1 MSWLSNTRSAST
13 IRLSQLPALTRVL
26 GEFFASRGVDAYL
39 VGGLVRDA
47 LLGRVTKDIDIAVPR
62 DVLEIGRELAEALS
76 GHLVPLD
83 VQRGLVRVV
92 VAGEAG
98 NAFVD
103 LGRMAGGILDD
114 LARRDF
120 TINAMAVPLADLLV
134 SGEAR
139 VIDPLGGQADLQV
152 AVIRALNDRVFQED
166 PVRLVRGPRLA
177 AQLRFRIEEGTA
189 SVARRD
195 AALVNTTAPERVR
208 DEFLKLLA
216 QPGPTLSLRL
226 LDSLGLLSRLLPEL
240 DAGRGV
246 TQPREHHWDVFQH
259 CLETP
264 GQVERLVVASA
275 GDDFVAQAAPR
286 FEGMGDYFGAV
297 VSDGHTRLTLLKLA
311 GLLHDVGKPATRSVE
326 RSGRIRFLGHHMEG
340 ARQCRD
346 ILRRLRFSRRG
357 VDMVARMVEYHLR
370 PRQLAQRGELP
381 TPRAVYRYYRDL
393 GDVAVDTLYLNLA
406 DYLAARGPLLSPEEW
421 AEHCRVIAHV
431 LREGVERKP
440 EAATPRL
447 LDGHDIMEVFGLSP
461 GPQVGQLLELV
472 REAQGSGEVK
482 DREEALALVRSH
494 LRRQHREV
502 GGNFA

>member
-1 MSWLSNTRSAST
+1 MSWPSDTRSAAN
-13 IRLSQLPALTRVL
+13 IGPSQLPALTRVL
-26 GEFFASRGVDAYL
+26 AEFFASRGVDAYL

-47 LLGRVTKDIDIAVPR
+47 LLGRFTRDIDIAVPCN
-62 DVLEIGRELAEALS
+62 VFEVGAALATALS

-83 VQRGLVRVV
+83 RERGLVRVV
-92 VAGEAG
+92 ASGEQG
-98 NAFVD
+98 DVFID

-120 TINAMAVPLADLLV
+120 TINAMAVRLADVLA
-134 SGEAR
+134 GGDAA
-139 VIDPLGGQADLQV
+139 VIDPLGGQADLRAGV
-152 AVIRALNDRVFQED
+152 VRALNDQVFRED
-166 PVRLVRGPRLA
+166 PVRLMRGPRLA
-177 AQLRFRIEEGTA
+177 AQLGFRMDEAT
-189 SVARRD
+189 VRLTQRD

-208 DEFLKLLA
+208 DESLKLLA
-216 QPGPTLSLRL
+216 QPGSTASLRL
-226 LDSLGLLSRLLPEL
+226 VPEL
-240 DAGRGV
+240 DAARGV
-246 TQPREHHWDVFQH
+246 TQPREHYWDVFQH

-264 GQVERLVVASA
+264 GQVERLVLASP
-275 GDDFVAQAAPR
+275 GDDFIAQATPR
-286 FEGMGDYFGAV
+286 FEGMGDYFAEI
-297 VSDGHTRLTLLKLA
+297 VSDGHNRLTLLKLA
-311 GLLHDVGKPATRSVE
+311 GLLHDVGKPSTRSVE
-326 RSGRIRFLGHHMEG
+326 RSGRIRFLGHHTEG
-340 ARQCRD
+340 ARLCQD

-357 VDMVARMVEYHLR
+357 VDMVAHMVEYHLR

-421 AEHCRVIAHV
+421 AEHCGVIAHV
-431 LREGVERKP
+431 LREGAERRAT
-440 EAATPRL
+440 AATPRL

-461 GPQVGQLLELV
+461 GPQVGRLLELV
-472 REAQGSGEVK
+472 REAQGSGEVR